1 MSNAAVIF
9 AVPRLQPHGSL
20 KLHPTYVLAASPGL
34 SLSVVSGG
42 QIIASGSGT
51 AILQTHQMHTDIQ
64 SFIQQNLNHGS
75 LDGWNVLAGDLSSKS
90 VVLASPR
97 GRHPISAAVIPLWS
111 SEHTSAPLRVG
122 LDKMV
127 DAFSSTD
134 LVKEFSLFSS
144 YNLQMHIF
152 TKTANWSRDLLLQF
166 DSTHGEFTLS
176 PILKLRAAGT
186 PRGIRR
192 TWAAA
197 ILSPY
202 SIVPPPYGT
211 GDLLPTPPPSPHLH
225 PINRLSL
232 PSISSVASAI
242 SSVDTL
248 ALDNSPKDD
257 ERVDE
262 SPPTRPSRSPTP
274 LPVIRRS
281 PSPPRPRSLVQFL
294 LRTIFASFTIFVRF
308 FFRIFWSRLPMPRR
322 FSGLQTLT
330 PLDENQGQRSRN
342 DSSAST
348 PQDEVP
354 APIIPDLP
362 TVIVDGTDTDTLE
375 DDATQNPD
383 HGSSTSPVE
392 LGDNSSN
399 AQNEAG
405 SGPGGQSS
413 AVSSGL
419 PADDLIYAEL
429 RCNVDD
435 MTSRRTTAAVALFPV
450 DHENVD
456 LDDEES
462 VIEVDATAQSQG
474 PNVQMEGAVRFLDGS
489 EAECA
494 LSKCDAVVHG
504 SSTHTGGSL
513 EVVKDTCYLL
523 EYQIDWEEVQK
534 ARVVSISTPVSVA

>member
-20 KLHPTYVLAASPGL
+20 KLHPTYILAASPGL

-42 QIIASGSGT
+42 RIIASGSGT
-51 AILQTHQMHTDIQ
+51 AIFQTHQMHMDIQ

-75 LDGWNVLAGDLSSKS
+75 LDGWNAFAGDLSSKS

-97 GRHPISAAVIPLWS
+97 DRHPISAAVIPLWS

-122 LDKMV
+122 LDKIV

-152 TKTANWSRDLLLQF
+152 TKTANRSRDLLLQF

-186 PRGIRR
+186 HGIQR

-262 SPPTRPSRSPTP
+262 SPPSRSPTP
-274 LPVIRRS
+274 LQVIRRS

-330 PLDENQGQRSRN
+330 PLDEKHQSSRSG
-342 DSSAST
+342 SSAST
-348 PQDEVP
+348 PRDEVP
-354 APIIPDLP
+354 APITPDLP
-362 TVIVDGTDTDTLE
+362 TVIVEGTDTDTLE

-392 LGDNSSN
+392 LGDSSSN

-419 PADDLIYAEL
+419 PADELVYAEL

-435 MTSRRTTAAVALFPV
+435 MTSRRTTIAVALFPV
-450 DHENVD
+450 DHENVN

-462 VIEVDATAQSQG
+462 VIKVDATAQSQG
-474 PNVQMEGAVRFLDGS
+474 PNVRMEGAVRFLDGS

-504 SSTHTGGSL
+504 SSMEAHTGGSL
-513 EVVKDTCYLL
+513 WVVKDTCYLL
-523 EYQIDWEEVQK
+523 EYQIDWEEVLK
-534 ARVVSISTPVSVA
+534 ARVVSISTPVVA

>member
-20 KLHPTYVLAASPGL
+20 KLHPTYILAASPGL

-42 QIIASGSGT
+42 RIIASGSGT
-51 AILQTHQMHTDIQ
+51 AIFQTHQMHMDIQ

-127 DAFSSTD
+127 DAFSSTN

-152 TKTANWSRDLLLQF
+152 TKTANRSRDLLLQF

-186 PRGIRR
+186 HGIQR

-262 SPPTRPSRSPTP
+262 SPPSRSPTP
-274 LPVIRRS
+274 LQVIRRS

-330 PLDENQGQRSRN
+330 PLDEKHQSSRSG
-342 DSSAST
+342 SSAST
-348 PQDEVP
+348 PRDEVP
-354 APIIPDLP
+354 APITPDLP
-362 TVIVDGTDTDTLE
+362 TVIVEGTDTDTLE

-392 LGDNSSN
+392 LGDSSSN

-419 PADDLIYAEL
+419 PADELVYAEL

-435 MTSRRTTAAVALFPV
+435 MTSRRTTIAVALFPV
-450 DHENVD
+450 DHENVN

-462 VIEVDATAQSQG
+462 VIKVDATAQSQG
-474 PNVQMEGAVRFLDGS
+474 PNVRMEGAVRFLDGS

-504 SSTHTGGSL
+504 SSMEAHTGGSL
-513 EVVKDTCYLL
+513 WVVKDTCYLL
-523 EYQIDWEEVQK
+523 EYQIDWEEVLK
-534 ARVVSISTPVSVA
+534 ARVVSISTPVVA